1 MLKIKYTP
9 IIPTNFLLS
18 LPKIV
23 SLKRTIFE
31 NFNVSKNNVI
41 SVGFTIRFICVYG
54 KTWGQGH
61 SQNKGPRR
69 SVKPS

>member
-1 MLKIKYTP
+1 
-9 IIPTNFLLS
+9 